1 MALGGGTFTSQNKV
15 LPGAYINF
23 ISANR
28 ATASV
33 GDRGV
38 ATMPLELDWGQENE
52 VFTVTLKDFQKD
64 CKRIFGY
71 DFTHD
76 KLKGLRDLFLHC
88 KVLHAYRLNGGGTKA
103 TNTFATAKYGGI
115 RGNDIRIAITTN
127 VDDEDVFDVSTYL
140 DTTLVDTQTVT
151 SASELK
157 SNDWVDFKAN
167 ASLSATSAV
176 ALAGGTNKT
185 VTGAEHQSYLDAI
198 ESYSFN
204 TIGVVTTDDTT
215 KTLYISFT
223 KRMRDEVG
231 AKFQLVIYN
240 KAADYEGVINLK
252 NKCIDDATVSDGV
265 TTYPNEANAVY
276 WLTGAES
283 ECQINK
289 TIQNMKYDGEYEID
303 TKYTQTQLSAALTTG
318 EFVFHK
324 SSNEVRVL
332 DDVNS
337 LVTVTDEKGEDFK
350 SNQTIRVLD
359 QIAIDVASLFNNKYL
374 GDIPN
379 DADGRTSLWL
389 DLVKYY
395 QELEKLRAIEN
406 FNPDTLSV
414 EQGNTH
420 KSVVV
425 SNPVTV
431 VNAMAQL
438 YMTVIVA

>member
-23 ISANR
+23 ISVSR
-28 ATASV
+28 ATANV
-33 GDRGV
+33 GDRGI

-52 VFTVTLKDFQKD
+52 VFIVTLEDFQKN
-64 CKRIFGY
+64 CKKIFGY
-71 DFTHD
+71 DYLND

-88 KVLHAYRLNGGGTKA
+88 KVLYAYRLNGGGTKA
-103 TNTFATAKYGGI
+103 TNTFATAKYGGV
-115 RGNDIRIAITTN
+115 RGNDIKIAIAAN
-127 VDDEDVFDVSTYL
+127 ADDEDAFDVSTYL
-140 DTTLVDTQTVT
+140 DTVLVDMQTVT

-167 ASLSATSAV
+167 ASLSATSAT
-176 ALAGGTNKT
+176 ALTGGANKT
-185 VTGAEHQSYLDAI
+185 VTGAEHQAYLDAI
-198 ESYSFN
+198 ESYTYN
-204 TIGVVTTDDTT
+204 AMGVVTTDDTT
-215 KTLYISFT
+215 KSLFVAFC

-252 NKCIDDATVSDGV
+252 NKCLDGATTSDGT

-283 ECQINK
+283 ECPVNK

-303 TKYTQTQLSAALTTG
+303 TKYMQTQLSAALTAG

-324 SSNEVRVL
+324 SGNEVRVL
-332 DDVNS
+332 DDINS

-359 QIAIDVASLFNNKYL
+359 QIAMDVASIFNTKYL
-374 GDIPN
+374 GNIPN
-379 DADGRTSLWL
+379 DADGRTSFWL

-420 KSVVV
+420 KSVIV